1 MERDQGGVM
10 GEIVEYQTLP
20 LPVCAWCGGDHAESL
35 CPKRHPIRVISGT
48 LTTITAIVTKEME
61 RGFTEQELAE
71 AGGLQGAIAMVVL
84 EAARYGTITEQAHEV
99 KVT

>member
-1 MERDQGGVM
+1 MERDQGGAVAEVTKIFESD
-10 GEIVEYQTLP
+10 GTPSYYVPAP
-20 LPVCAWCGGDHAESL
+20 LTV
-35 CPKRHPIRVISGT
+35 
-48 LTTITAIVTKEME
+48 ITAIVTKEME

-99 KVT
+99 KVA